1 LILELIDNKKKW
13 PDILYIITV
22 QKLIT
27 NKIYLMS
34 SKLLSGFLAGV
45 LVGILF
51 APDKGSETRR
61 KISKKG
67 SELKDRFNDFV
78 DSISEEF
85 NSFKEDAEDLAQK
98 GKQKAQAYTNETQ
111 NSWSSQ

>member
-1 LILELIDNKKKW
+1 
-13 PDILYIITV
+13 
-22 QKLIT
+22 
-27 NKIYLMS
+27 MS

-45 LVGILF
+45 LVGVLF

-67 SELKDRFNDFV
+67 ADLKDRFNDFV

-85 NSFKEDAEDLAQK
+85 HSFKEDAEDLAQK
-98 GKQKAQAYTNETQ
+98 GKQKAQTFANETG

>member
-1 LILELIDNKKKW
+1 
-13 PDILYIITV
+13 
-22 QKLIT
+22 
-27 NKIYLMS
+27 MS

-45 LVGILF
+45 LVGVLF

-61 KISKKG
+61 KVSRKG

-85 NSFKEDAEDLAQK
+85 HSFREDAEDLAQK
-98 GKQKAQAYTNETQ
+98 GKQKAQTFANEAG